1 MIMTYGS
8 EERINKILLELSNEI
23 SFEYDLSSDTMHLS
37 EKYKV
42 VYGRKNR
49 ITHFLRDSKGRY
61 ALSASTV
68 LRLEDLKHLMDYGDS
83 NHYVQ
88 FQWPNKHGKYEWC
101 ELVFRHVVDKLGNV
115 KAVGVWRNID
125 RSKREQVIL
134 QHQVVSDGMEGMA
147 NRIGIEEEVERELAR
162 LNSTDKAALF
172 EVDFDDMKQIQFS
185 FGVLA
190 VEQLLHMFAK
200 ELLIHFHED
209 GIVGHLGSDKFLVYV
224 CSIKDVDTAKVLA
237 KRIRK
242 LLEGLCNRLNIS
254 RQVTVTIGV
263 RLVEGNMTYKDI
275 LEDADTALRHGK
287 NNGKN
292 QYVVFSPNMQ
302 SEKYL
307 HKIRSGKTEKG
318 KKIYDTGKIWPDFVR
333 HLYQSGDEMRG
344 IRESI
349 AFLGNVFKLDKIM
362 VWEYETEYDVGR
374 QTISNTYQWAN
385 EGIRNTQQE
394 QQNIEFSYEEMPLDY
409 NSDGIFYCSSREG
422 MPDKMR
428 EYANKEKI
436 EAILESRIMSD
447 EGVCLG
453 LIDFIVCHGNR
464 VWVQEE
470 IDFLLLI
477 TQVIGDVLRKRQLAS
492 KMEEYYGNTRDI
504 LNNVVTG
511 IYVIDQETKEVY
523 YYNEAVENIFP
534 CFTRNL
540 QERKIH
546 PCDNCTSC
554 DLAQI
559 MSEEN
564 INTMLG
570 RGKNGSGFIL
580 YDEKKGL
587 ELELKATKM
596 LWENKKKAY
605 IITINEHMASPEE
618 QKRRKHQEYLEKRY
632 AFIYS
637 HSCDCIFDID
647 LEKDYYDVTIV
658 REGAAWDSLKEHG
671 VYSELFQKELFG
683 NLAYEDRDRIITK
696 FSLENL
702 RQAMMRGETMLVD
715 NFVVYGRNGNLH
727 SKEVRAFLMEEDG
740 KQSVVAT
747 YCDVTAQRRKEMQ
760 DLLERQ
766 KLTRAVVNVYP
777 LVLSLNVTK
786 DEFYLMANMNNNPL
800 LTVDSGRVS
809 TTVLDLAMHIHPE
822 DRDRFMDTFDRK
834 HLMQYFSS
842 GKNENTVQMR
852 LRYPN
857 GNYHWISVM
866 SIRIDNPLNEDM
878 LIYMFVRNIDKQ
890 KQMDQ
895 NLRDALT
902 AAERA
907 NKAKSE
913 FLSRMSH
920 EIRTPMNAIIGM
932 TEIALTEVEKEAVHG
947 NSPIGT
953 YLGKIKVS
961 AKYLL
966 SLINN
971 VLDVSRIE
979 SNKVVIE
986 KKEFF
991 MQDLLENIQNMIA
1004 PQAKE
1009 RQLQFVIEQNNDF
1022 SEVYLGDV
1030 LRINQILINLLSNAL
1045 KFTEKG
1051 GSVSL
1056 RVKENRREG
1065 KDSYICFTVE
1075 DTGIGMS
1082 EEFMKNMY
1090 KPFEQE
1096 NANSPEGMMGTG
1108 LGLSITRNLISLM
1121 DGHIKCKS
1129 RLGGG
1134 TTFIVELK
1142 VDVVDKQSPM
1152 FITTEEQQKKVDKQ
1166 SAVPLL
1172 AGKKILLAEDNE
1184 LNQEIAVTMLEMLD
1198 INVECVENGELAV
1211 QKFLE
1216 MGEDYYD
1223 MVLMDIRMPVKNGLD
1238 ATADIRAIHGMYAKE
1253 IPILAMSANAFA
1265 EDKAKAFA
1273 NGMTDYIVK
1282 PIDFDVLQEMLVK
1295 YLLE

>member
-1 MIMTYGS
+1 MTHGS

-23 SFEYDLSSDTMHLS
+23 SFEYDLSSDTMQFS
-37 EKYKV
+37 EKYKA

-68 LRLEDLKHLMDYGDS
+68 LRLEDLKHLADYGDS

-88 FQWPNKHGKYEWC
+88 FQWPNKQGKYEWC

-115 KAVGVWRNID
+115 KAIGVWRNID

-134 QHQVVSDGMEGMA
+134 KHQIVSDGMEGMA
-147 NRIGIEEEVERELAR
+147 NRIGIEEEVKEELIR
-162 LNSTDKAALF
+162 LNGEDKAALF
-172 EVDFDDMKQIQFS
+172 VIDFDDMKEIQS
-185 FGVLA
+185 AFGVLA
-190 VEQLLHMFAK
+190 VEELLHMFAK

-209 GIVGHLGSDKFLVYV
+209 GIVGHLGSDKFVVYV
-224 CSIKDVDTAKVLA
+224 CSIKDVETAKILA

-242 LLEGLCNRLNIS
+242 LLEGLCDRLNIS
-254 RQVTVTIGV
+254 RQVTATIGV
-263 RLVEGNMTYKDI
+263 RLVEGNMSYKDI
-275 LEDADTALRHGK
+275 VEDADTALRHGK

-307 HKIRSGKTEKG
+307 HKVKSGKPEKG
-318 KKIYDTGKIWPDFVR
+318 QKRYDTGKIWPDFMR
-333 HLYQSGDEMRG
+333 HLYQSGDERRG
-344 IRESI
+344 IKESI

-362 VWEYETEYDVGR
+362 VWEYEAESEAGCR
-374 QTISNTYQWAN
+374 TISNTYQWAS

-394 QQNIEFSYEEMPLDY
+394 QQHIEFSYEDMPSDY

-428 EYANKEKI
+428 EYANREKI

-453 LIDFIVCHGNR
+453 LIDFAVCSGNR
-464 VWVQEE
+464 VWIQEE

-477 TQVIGDVLRKRQLAS
+477 TQVIGDVLRKRHLAS

-523 YYNEAVENIFP
+523 YYNEAVETIFP
-534 CFTRNL
+534 CFARNL
-540 QERKIH
+540 VERKIR
-546 PCDNCTSC
+546 PCENCISC
-554 DLAQI
+554 DLEQI
-559 MSEEN
+559 MTEEN

-570 RGKNGSGFIL
+570 KGNNGSGFIL
-580 YDEKKGL
+580 YDQKKGM
-587 ELELKATKM
+587 ELEIKATKM
-596 LWENKKKAY
+596 LWENRKKAY
-605 IITINEHMASPEE
+605 IITINEHVASPEE
-618 QKRRKHQEYLEKRY
+618 QQRRKRQEYLEKRY

-647 LEKDYYDVTIV
+647 LEKDCYDVTVV
-658 REGAAWDSLKEHG
+658 REGGGWNGLKEHG
-671 VYSELFQKELFG
+671 VYSELFQTQIFNHLV
-683 NLAYEDRDRIITK
+683 YEDRERIYTK
-696 FSLENL
+696 FSLVNL

-715 NFVVYGRNGNLH
+715 NFVVSGRNGNLH
-727 SKEVRAFLMEEDG
+727 SKEIRAFIMEEDG
-740 KQSVVAT
+740 RKSVVAT
-747 YCDVTAQRRKEMQ
+747 YCDITAQRRKEMQ

-777 LVLSLNVTK
+777 FVLSLNVTK
-786 DEFYLMANMNNNPL
+786 DEFYVMANMNNNPL
-800 LTVDSGRVS
+800 MLVDSGKIS
-809 TTVLDLAMHIHPE
+809 STVLDLAMHIHPE
-822 DRDRFMDTFDRK
+822 DRDRFMDVFDRE

-852 LRYPN
+852 QRYPD
-857 GNYHWISVM
+857 GSYHWISIM

-878 LIYMFVRNIDKQ
+878 LIYVFVRNIDKQ

-895 NLRDALT
+895 NLKDALT

-907 NKAKSE
+907 SEAKSE

-932 TEIALTEVEKEAVHG
+932 TEIALSEIETEEQ
-947 NSPIGT
+947 PIGM

-971 VLDVSRIE
+971 ILDMSRIE

-991 MQDLLENIQNMIA
+991 MQDLLDNIQNMIA
-1004 PQAKE
+1004 PQARE
-1009 RQLQFVIEQNNDF
+1009 RQLQFVIEQKNDF

-1045 KFTEKG
+1045 KFTPKG
-1051 GSVSL
+1051 GRVSL
-1056 RVKENRREG
+1056 SVKENRREG
-1065 KDSYICFTVE
+1065 KDSYICFTVA

-1082 EEFMKNMY
+1082 EEFMKTMY

-1096 NANSPEGMMGTG
+1096 DANSPQGMMGTG

-1129 RLGGG
+1129 RVGEG

-1142 VDVVDKQSPM
+1142 MDVVDKQSPL
-1152 FITTEEQQKKVDKQ
+1152 FITSEEQQKKVDEQ
-1166 SAVPLL
+1166 RDVSLL

-1198 INVECVENGELAV
+1198 IRVECVENGELAV

-1216 MGEDYYD
+1216 MGENYYD

-1238 ATADIRAIHGMYAKE
+1238 ATADIRAMPGLYAKE

-1282 PIDFDVLQEMLVK
+1282 PIDVDILQETLMK
-1295 YLLE
+1295 YLVE